1 MVTLRLL
8 RSDSEPTSVQPRHRT
23 ADIERAYI
31 EGYPTRLWIYRL
43 QASRFWWVRYYT
55 AGRTLKQS
63 TRQTGR
69 REALEFARQFYQTVN
84 RNQELGLLE
93 TSATNF
99 RVVALTVL
107 AAERAKLDRGEIT
120 RTTYD
125 IFDYR
130 FAKSILPFFGG
141 RDVADVRYAALEEYV
156 THLSNQGVSSATLSS
171 YLQLVRKVLKHASRR
186 DLITAV
192 PEFPSVKVKS
202 KPRGWFTP
210 AEYLRLWRSAR
221 QLSGTRMEIRKY
233 TSADGQR
240 QTQYVASTGQHK
252 LGRRMRYVSMTQDV
266 VRLIEFMV
274 NAYIRPTDIK
284 HMRHQHVEIVRGQY
298 TYLRLRLPES
308 KGHTD
313 PITTMPRA
321 VTTYLKLRA
330 EQVERRQGRPL
341 VAEDYV
347 FVPEHA
353 SRDHALQLLQ
363 HQFEI
368 VLEATGLRHDV
379 HGEFRSLYSLRHS
392 SIMYRLLYGDG
403 INTLVL
409 ARNARTSVEM
419 IDRFYARPLS
429 GEMNIDML
437 QSKRRRRGGQR

>member
-23 ADIERAYI
+23 ADIERAYL

-43 QASRFWWVRYYT
+43 AASRFWWVRYYT

-63 TRQTGR
+63 TKQTGR

-141 RDVADVRYAALEEYV
+141 KDVADVRYAALEGYV

-171 YLQLVRKVLKHASRR
+171 YLQLARKVLKHASRR

-192 PEFPSVKVKS
+192 PE
-202 KPRGWFTP
+202 
-210 AEYLRLWRSAR
+210 
-221 QLSGTRMEIRKY
+221 
-233 TSADGQR
+233 
-240 QTQYVASTGQHK
+240 
-252 LGRRMRYVSMTQDV
+252 
-266 VRLIEFMV
+266 
-274 NAYIRPTDIK
+274 
-284 HMRHQHVEIVRGQY
+284 
-298 TYLRLRLPES
+298 
-308 KGHTD
+308 
-313 PITTMPRA
+313 
-321 VTTYLKLRA
+321 
-330 EQVERRQGRPL
+330 
-341 VAEDYV
+341 
-347 FVPEHA
+347 HA
-353 SRDHALQLLQ
+353 SRYH
-363 HQFEI
+363 I
-368 VLEATGLRHDV
+368 
-379 HGEFRSLYSLRHS
+379 RSYSISLKS
-392 SIMYRLLYGDG
+392 S
-403 INTLVL
+403 
-409 ARNARTSVEM
+409 
-419 IDRFYARPLS
+419 
-429 GEMNIDML
+429 
-437 QSKRRRRGGQR
+437 